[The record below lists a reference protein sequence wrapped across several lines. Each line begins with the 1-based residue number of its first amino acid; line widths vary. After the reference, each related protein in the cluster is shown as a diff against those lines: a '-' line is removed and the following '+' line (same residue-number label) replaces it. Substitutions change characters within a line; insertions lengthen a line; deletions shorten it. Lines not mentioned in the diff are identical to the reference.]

1 MVRTTTASDDSWSEE
16 SYQKACA
23 ETDGAVLYKPPIYKE
38 ACNKKQRQEEHR
50 RRREM
55 RRRLYEYKEL
65 HNPAVKTFMEDDL
78 GNQPLA
84 VRLCGNI
91 IRNEQRHVR
100 DFIHEF
106 QQLKLRE
113 MQQRGRNPR
122 DDRHYFGLV
131 RSVVIGV
138 QRMVAACRD
147 EGEKEDALGLLMAMS
162 LFHGSE
168 TPVRLFCGEAALTP
182 ATMQGLR
189 NAMQTTGNHVDD
201 ASVPFG
207 PLEWL
212 AHLIR
217 VEVKDYAAGATD
229 VPITSPTTQ
238 VRSGGEC
245 ASGRRMCLYLNI
257 GD

>member
-1 MVRTTTASDDSWSEE
+1 MVKTTKANDDSWSEG

-23 ETDGAVLYKPPIYKE
+23 ETNGAVPYKPPIYKE
-38 ACNKKQRQEEHR
+38 AHNKKKRQKEHR

-65 HNPAVKTFMEDDL
+65 NNPALKKFMEDDL

-84 VRLCGNI
+84 VRLCGHI
-91 IRNEQRHVR
+91 IRTERLHVC

-122 DDRHYFGLV
+122 ADRHYFGLV

-138 QRMVAACRD
+138 QRMVAECRD

-162 LFHGSE
+162 LLHGSE
-168 TPVRLFCGEAALTP
+168 TPVRLFCGEATLTP
-182 ATMQGLR
+182 KTMQALR
-189 NAMQTTGNHVDD
+189 NAMRITLNDV
-201 ASVPFG
+201 APVPFR

-212 AHLIR
+212 VCSIR
-217 VEVKDYAAGATD
+217 LMVKEYTAAASAPD
-229 VPITSPTTQ
+229 APIASNPAQ
-238 VRSGGEC
+238 VRAGEE
-245 ASGRRMCLYLNI
+245 
-257 GD
+257 